1 MQQPPPAPPQATPAA
16 PAPPVKYDEVTVAA
30 NSELGIRLD
39 STISTETAR
48 VEDRVNAR
56 LTRDLAIDG
65 RIVFAANSRLEG
77 VVKEVERGGKFK
89 DRPRLAITFQTLV
102 MGDGTRVALQTDTI
116 FREGES
122 PTGQANAK
130 VGGSAVVGAII
141 GAMIG
146 GKKGAILGGSA
157 GAAGGAAAVAAGD
170 HADLVM
176 TAGTA
181 LTLRI
186 ITPVTVLI
194 ERDHEG

>member
-1 MQQPPPAPPQATPAA
+1 VVFPAQ
-16 PAPPVKYDEVTVAA
+16 
-30 NSELGIRLD
+30 
-39 STISTETAR
+39 
-48 VEDRVNAR
+48 
-56 LTRDLAIDG
+56 
-65 RIVFAANSRLEG
+65 SRLEG

-89 DRPRLAITFQTLV
+89 DRPRLAITFHTLV
-102 MGDGTRVALQTDTI
+102 MGDGTRVALQTDTV

-122 PTGQANAK
+122 PSGHSNAK

-176 TAGTA
+176 TAGTT

-186 ITPVTVLI
+186 IMPVTVLI